1 MKLLTSFYQ
10 ISGFDFSKAHSTAS
24 SKVSRGFCFNTLVL
38 LLHLVYICINLKYQF
53 RIQVELFKH
62 PDVVGNITNACEM
75 FLPLLCHFTLVCESF
90 VKRRTEVK
98 IKNLMT
104 EIRSDL
110 NCNLHFKLACLPLRK
125 FFLLFVVNSLI
136 HIAVLIM
143 VFGTPGE
150 WVPR

>member
-150 WVPR
+150 